1 MARINKQRILN
12 LFGQMYTKAED
23 IIKDPDRFK
32 NMLKDAR
39 QVLDGKASGQLKEVV
54 DKLKLFLSMLNDYR
68 NGIYTELPLRSVL
81 SIGGALLYLISP
93 ADIIPDFI
101 PVIGMIDDIFIINLV
116 WNQLRRDLDKYLLWK
131 QGVSE
136 SSKTVIMPGEMKTEH
151 VVVDAEIIDVE
162 ITGDNS
168 DQ

>member
-1 MARINKQRILN
+1 MARLNKKRTLS

-39 QVLDGKASGQLKEVV
+39 EVLDGKGSGQLKEII
-54 DKLKLFLSMLNDYR
+54 DKIKLFLSMLNDYR

-101 PVIGMIDDIFIINLV
+101 PLIGMIDDIFIINFV
-116 WNQLRRDLDKYLLWK
+116 WNQLRRDLDKYSLWK
-131 QGVSE
+131 RGLSE
-136 SSKTVIMPGEMKTEH
+136 SSKTVIMPGEMKTEQ
-151 VVVDAEIIDVE
+151 VVFDAEIIDVE
-162 ITGDNS
+162 INDNKS
-168 DQ
+168 N